1 MSRFVFTTFGSL
13 GDLHP
18 CIAVAQAL
26 TGRGHQAVVA
36 ASEDYRAFVESAGVL
51 FAPVRPNISEMG
63 DYPSLVV
70 KVFDLYRG
78 PEFLIRRM
86 VMPHLRAS
94 FDDLMQAS
102 AGADLLVSHPLTVT
116 LQLVAQRRGL
126 PWVATVLSPLSFM
139 SIYDPPLIA
148 AMPWLRR
155 FGTGLH
161 RLMFGLFRFI
171 VGSWEGPLRKFRK
184 ELGMPPSKQVAL
196 MEGQFSPLCNLAL
209 FDPQL
214 ATPQPDWPP
223 HVKTCGAPIY
233 DGDAEDPSDLAELE
247 DFLVAGDAPIVFALG
262 SSAIWM
268 GGDFWANAAK
278 AAQRLGRR
286 AILLT
291 GPNLPENLPQSVKA
305 FAYLPYSKVFP
316 RAAVIVHHAGIGT
329 LAQAMR
335 AGRPQLIVPVAFD
348 QPDNA
353 QRAAALGIARI
364 IPFRKATAD
373 RLVEE
378 LEPLFTQSDYLEA
391 ARATAHAL
399 AAVDGAQRAAD
410 ILIACLVKK
419 AVMAADSHR
428 AMAFKKD

>member
-18 CIAVAQAL
+18 CIAIAQAL
-26 TGRGHQAVVA
+26 TQNGHLAVVA

-51 FAPVRPNISEMG
+51 FAPVRPNMTEMG
-63 DYPSLVV
+63 DYQSLVV

-94 FDDLMQAS
+94 FDDLMQATE
-102 AGADLLVSHPLTVT
+102 GADLLISHPLTVT
-116 LQLVAQRRGL
+116 LPLVAQRRGL

-139 SIYDPPLIA
+139 SIYDPPLFA
-148 AMPWLRR
+148 VMPWLHR
-155 FGTGLH
+155 FGPGLH
-161 RLMFGLFRFI
+161 RFMFGLFRLI
-171 VGSWEGPLRKFRK
+171 VRSWERPLHRLRKA
-184 ELGMPPSKQVAL
+184 LGMSPSNQVAI
-196 MEGQFSPLCNLAL
+196 MEGQFSPLRNLAL

-214 ATPQPDWPP
+214 ASPQPDWPA
-223 HVKTCGAPIY
+223 HVQVCGAPVY
-233 DGDAEDPSDLAELE
+233 DGAAEDPDAVAELE
-247 DFLVAGDAPIVFALG
+247 SFLAAGDAPIVFALG

-268 GGDFWANAAK
+268 GEKFWPHAAE

-286 AILLT
+286 AILLS
-291 GPNLPENLPQSVKA
+291 GPNLPDNLPEGVKA

-316 RAAVIVHHAGIGT
+316 HAAVIVHHAGIGT

-353 QRAAALGIARI
+353 QRAAMLGIARS
-364 IPFRKATAD
+364 IPFRKVTAD

-378 LEPLFTQSDYLEA
+378 LEPLLTQKDYAEKA
-391 ARATAHAL
+391 SAIAGDL
-399 AAVDGAQRAAD
+399 AAVNGAQRAAD
-410 ILIACLVKK
+410 ALIDCLSKCGD
-419 AVMAADSHR
+419 AR
-428 AMAFKKD
+428 

>member
-18 CIAVAQAL
+18 CIAIAQAL
-26 TGRGHQAVVA
+26 TQSGHQAVVA
-36 ASEDYRAFVESAGVL
+36 TSEDYRAFVESAGVL
-51 FAPVRPNISEMG
+51 FAPVRPNMTEMG
-63 DYPSLVV
+63 DYESLVK

-78 PEFLIRRM
+78 PEFLIRHM

-102 AGADLLVSHPLTVT
+102 AGSDLLISHPLTVT
-116 LQLVAQRRGL
+116 LPLVAQRRGL

-148 AMPWLRR
+148 AMPWLHR
-155 FGTGLH
+155 FGPGLH
-161 RLMFGLFRFI
+161 RFAFGLFRLI
-171 VGSWEGPLRKFRK
+171 VRSWEWPLRRLRK
-184 ELGMPPSKQVAL
+184 ELGMSPSNQVAI
-196 MEGQFSPLCNLAL
+196 MEGQFSPLRNLAL

-214 ATPQPDWPP
+214 ASPQPDWPA
-223 HVKTCGAPIY
+223 HVQVCGAPIY
-233 DGDAEDPSDLAELE
+233 DGDAEDPSAMEELE
-247 DFLVAGDAPIVFALG
+247 AFLAAGDAPIVFALG

-268 GGDFWANAAK
+268 GENFWPYATE

-291 GPNLPENLPQSVKA
+291 GPNLPDNLPEGVKA

-335 AGRPQLIVPVAFD
+335 AGRPQLIVPVALD

-353 QRAAALGIARI
+353 QHAAALGIART
-364 IPFRKATAD
+364 IPFRKVTAD

-378 LEPLFTQSDYLEA
+378 LEPLLTQMVYVEK
-391 ARATAHAL
+391 ARAIAGDL
-399 AAVDGAQRAAD
+399 ATVNGAQRAAD
-410 ILIACLVKK
+410 ALIECLAKHGD
-419 AVMAADSHR
+419 AR
-428 AMAFKKD
+428 

>member
-18 CIAVAQAL
+18 SIAIAQAL
-26 TGRGHQAVVA
+26 IRRGHQAVVA
-36 ASEDYRAFVESAGVL
+36 ASEDYRIFVEASGVL
-51 FAPVRPNISEMG
+51 FAPVRPNLTEMG
-63 DYPSLVV
+63 EYEALVK

-78 PEFLIRRM
+78 PEYLIRRL

-94 FDDLMQAS
+94 FDDLLQAS
-102 AGADLLVSHPLTVT
+102 EGADLLVSHPLTVT
-116 LQLVAQRRGL
+116 LPLVAQRRGL

-139 SIYDPPLIA
+139 SVYDPPLVA
-148 AMPWLRR
+148 AMPWLHR
-155 FGTGLH
+155 FGPGLH

-171 VGSWEGPLRKFRK
+171 VGSWEGPLRKLRK
-184 ELGMPPSKQVAL
+184 ELGMPPSKLVAI
-196 MEGQFSPLCNLAL
+196 MEGQFSPLRNLAL

-214 ATPQPDWPP
+214 ATPQPDWPA
-223 HVKTCGAPIY
+223 HVQVCGAPVY
-233 DGDAEDPSDLAELE
+233 DGEAEDPNAVAELE
-247 DFLVAGDAPIVFALG
+247 SFLAAGDAPIVFALG

-268 GGDFWANAAK
+268 GENFWPNAAA

-291 GPNLPENLPQSVKA
+291 GPNLPDNLPEGVTA

-316 RAAVIVHHAGIGT
+316 RAAVVVHHAGIGT

-353 QRAAALGIARI
+353 HRAAALGIART
-364 IPFRKATAD
+364 IPFRKVTAD

-378 LEPLFTQSDYLEA
+378 LEPLLTQMDYLEK
-391 ARATAHAL
+391 ARAIAGDL
-399 AAVDGAQRAAD
+399 ATVDGAQHAAD
-410 ILIACLVKK
+410 ALIECLAQSKG
-419 AVMAADSHR
+419 AR
-428 AMAFKKD
+428 